1 MGDANASIP
10 TPQPVHYR
18 PMFGSFGGALGKTS
32 ITFVSQAALANGT
45 AESLAL
51 HKHLSAV
58 KACRSVKKRDMVHN
72 AYTPKMDIDAQTYE
86 VRADGQ
92 LLTCE
97 PATVLP
103 MAQRYFLF

>member
-1 MGDANASIP
+1 
-10 TPQPVHYR
+10 
-18 PMFGSFGGALGKTS
+18 
-32 ITFVSQAALANGT
+32 
-45 AESLAL
+45 
-51 HKHLSAV
+51 
-58 KACRSVKKRDMVHN
+58 MVHN
-72 AYTPKMDIDAQTYE
+72 DYLPVMQIDAQTYE